1 MRQWLCDPKIL
12 CRKHLLGEH
21 VEIHMFVGHI
31 NKGKKVTKFLSNNL
45 LEVESLESR
54 HEELVKEMES
64 RGYKH
69 NSPFQGLLPHNIP
82 NTKIDKKAALV
93 ELLRRCPECNHR
105 LFIQLANQLPRM
117 DWQQEIYNEMDEA
130 TFKTA
135 ESIKTNWDKVLAQP
149 SADPR
154 HVLIKESQEKV
165 PFNG

>member
-82 NTKIDKKAALV
+82 DTKIDKVAALT
-93 ELLRRCPECNHR
+93 ELVNRCPECQRNWHKRNVDAFNKWHFKEGRGKITEEMLVNIDSKLR
-105 LFIQLANQLPRM
+105 LQ
-117 DWQQEIYNEMDEA
+117 
-130 TFKTA
+130 T
-135 ESIKTNWDKVLAQP
+135 V
-149 SADPR
+149 
-154 HVLIKESQEKV
+154 
-165 PFNG
+165 

>member
-1 MRQWLCDPKIL
+1 MRQWLCNPKIL

-54 HEELVKEMES
+54 HEELVKEMVS

-82 NTKIDKKAALV
+82 NTKIDKMSALT
-93 ELLRRCPECNHR
+93 ELVNRCPECQKNFHQR
-105 LFIQLANQLPRM
+105 NVDRHNTWEFGRQLEKSITKM
-117 DWQQEIYNEMDEA
+117 DWDTVNGGKYG
-130 TFKTA
+130 
-135 ESIKTNWDKVLAQP
+135 
-149 SADPR
+149 
-154 HVLIKESQEKV
+154 HV
-165 PFNG
+165 